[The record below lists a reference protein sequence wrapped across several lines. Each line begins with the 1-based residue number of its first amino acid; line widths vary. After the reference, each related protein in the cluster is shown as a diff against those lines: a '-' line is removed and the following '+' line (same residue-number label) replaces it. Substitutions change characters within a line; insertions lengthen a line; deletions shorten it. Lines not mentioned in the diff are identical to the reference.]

1 MRISDWMSGVRSS
14 DLKGSDLVAVCLD
27 VVGRYDDGACR
38 AFQLLRD
45 VGHGGFLV
53 FGIQHAMAFAI
64 QAVAAQ
70 LGEAGYA
77 PEVGTHAPV
86 ALQHFLRSHDF
97 AQDRAQTGRETG
109 RERVCQYGE
118 MT

>member
-14 DLKGSDLVAVCLD
+14 DLKGTDLVAVCLD

-64 QAVAAQ
+64 PAVAAP
-70 LGEAGYA
+70 LGEAGYV
-77 PEVGTHAPV
+77 PRQDERGVGKECGSPCR
-86 ALQHFLRSHDF
+86 L
-97 AQDRAQTGRETG
+97 GWG
-109 RERVCQYGE
+109 P
-118 MT
+118 